1 MIPSDVD
8 SSHEQSG
15 QSPLGDRLGRILRHP
30 WTAALGVGALA
41 FVVFAVTAYRGPGGR
56 LMPVDSSG
64 HQYYGRVV
72 GPFDSAWHPLY
83 YTSTWLWERLRLAGT
98 RSDQITLFSSLF
110 GAVTVMLLHRLCE
123 RLVQSR
129 LAAAVGALSLAFGYA
144 FWTQSTDAEVYTMQ
158 ASCTVGVL
166 LLLLEWRDTRQSV
179 WYLLACFV
187 YAQSFGVH
195 LMMGLLLP
203 SFAYVVFSTDARVV
217 RRPALFAT
225 VVAFIGLGLLQ
236 YVGAYVRDWNHEHLA
251 WGVDAPRT
259 LQGYIWTV
267 MGDHW
272 KGVMMSYSL
281 RDMLTDRFPLFLWMW
296 TLQIGPV
303 GIVLAVLGIPLLWRR
318 DRRAATAIFLAA
330 GLTAVYAMGYDV
342 MDTEVFLLPVWVL
355 LAPCV
360 AATAAHA
367 LEWAR
372 PRGGLARLVP
382 LALCGWIVFLVA
394 WTKPALDQDHNIF
407 EPVRRF
413 LGALPPKS
421 LLVHPGQ
428 PWELTMVLR
437 NFLYNEPGMFK
448 PKDIRYIESVEE
460 VPTGQRVH
468 LGDPD
473 VEIPSALERGTPVFV
488 TQSDL
493 SATPHCPLVRLETTL
508 EDIALQAD
516 PFDLVAIVW
525 QNEGRVVDDT
535 TRRGLERLHLSGL
548 LEDPRTL
555 QYVGLGCLP
564 KGCKGLEATT
574 RDLARPLEVTA
585 RTGQELG
592 AGARAPVDLRVAVV
606 RGGFSQDGRID
617 VAGKDALVPQR
628 RGPATGLPK
637 RRSGTTHIVHD
648 VLSYAR
654 TITGSAVVVI
664 DGATGAIKRR
674 YHTERGALAF
684 DHKMSVCRVDSPR
697 RFDAGGDLDLGSM
710 RARAYLGSGYW
721 VDQYDDGRSAVNSH
735 GEMSTLWIPMTRP
748 QHAYRLLLTARA
760 MYDDTQQA
768 ITVEVNGQRAGTIK
782 LDRPGY
788 HTHALDL
795 PPGVFKPGTN
805 RVRLSYARPRSPEDA
820 YGQFAV
826 DKRVLAVWLDRF
838 ELQPRG
844 LRSRVTFDDLP
855 PSAAKRG
862 FSPPE
867 RMGQI
872 TAAWAA
878 GEARITL
885 HHGGDGPATL
895 RFYARAHERVPS
907 QTVSASVNGTALP
920 PVRLGPEWAGHAIA
934 VPAGALR
941 EGDNDV
947 VLRFSGAAESPPA
960 ELDDPARPALR
971 RYMTAAFQRV
981 ELVSGLD
988 GDGVLDPGAIAMLG
1002 RGFATPEEDE
1012 EAGRWVW
1019 AIAPEVTLAA
1029 PMRTAGAR
1037 VLELRARAA
1046 EDRPQPV
1053 EVLVDGHEK
1062 GKLVLAPG
1070 FHDHKL
1076 ELGELA
1082 PGDHKIT
1089 LRFGYQRAP
1098 TKDDA
1103 RPLTAAFE
1111 RVSITGAP

>member
-1 MIPSDVD
+1 MTSPRD
-8 SSHEQSG
+8 QSVVV
-15 QSPLGDRLGRILRHP
+15 DRLGRLLRHP
-30 WTAALGVGALA
+30 WAAALGVGSLA
-41 FVVFAVTAYRGPGGR
+41 FVVFALTAYRGPGGR

-83 YTSTWLWERLRLAGT
+83 YTSTWLWERLRLAPT

-110 GAVTVMLLHRLCE
+110 GAITVMLLHRLCE
-123 RLVQSR
+123 RLVGNR
-129 LAAAVGALSLAFGYA
+129 LAAAVGALSLGFGYA

-158 ASCTVGVL
+158 AACTVGVL
-166 LLLLEWRDTRQSV
+166 LLLLEWRDTRRPA

-203 SFAYVVFSTDARVV
+203 SFAYVVFSTDAGIV
-217 RRPALFAT
+217 RRPLLFFA
-225 VVAFIGLGLLQ
+225 VVGFILLGLLQ
-236 YVGAYVRDWNHEHLA
+236 YVGAYVGDWNHEHLA

-281 RDMLTDRFPLFLWMW
+281 RDMLTDRFPLFVWMW
-296 TLQIGPV
+296 TLQVGPV
-303 GIVLAVLGIPLLWRR
+303 GILLTLLGIPLLWRR
-318 DRRAATAIFLAA
+318 DRRAAIALFLAA

-355 LAPCV
+355 LAPAV
-360 AATAAHA
+360 AATAARA
-367 LEWAR
+367 LEWAEA
-372 PRGGLARLVP
+372 RGGLGRLVP
-382 LALCGWIVFLVA
+382 LALYGWIMFLVG

-413 LGALPPKS
+413 LALLPPRS

-437 NFLYNEPGMFK
+437 NFLYNEPGLFR

-473 VEIPSALERGTPVFV
+473 VEVPAALESGAPVFV

-493 SATPHCPLVRLETTL
+493 SATTHCPLQRLETTL

-516 PFDLVAIVW
+516 PFDLVAVIW
-525 QNEGRVVDDT
+525 QNEGRVVDDA

-548 LEDPRTL
+548 LEAPRTL

-564 KGCKGLEATT
+564 RGCKGLEATT
-574 RDLARPLEVTA
+574 RDLARPLEVSA
-585 RTGQELG
+585 RAGQELG
-592 AGARAPVDLRVAVV
+592 AGARAPVALRVAVV
-606 RGGFSQDGRID
+606 RGGFAQDGRIE
-617 VAGKDALVPQR
+617 VAGRDALVPQR

-674 YHTERGALAF
+674 FYTERGALAF

-697 RFDAGGDLDLGSM
+697 RFDAGGELDLGSM
-710 RARAYLGSGYW
+710 RARAYMGSGYW
-721 VDQYDDGRSAVNSH
+721 IDQYDDGRSAVNSH
-735 GEMSTLWIPMTRP
+735 GEASTLWIPMHRP
-748 QHAYRLLLTARA
+748 QRDYRMLLSARA

-768 ITVEVNGQRAGTIK
+768 ITVEVNGQRAGTIP

-795 PPGVFKPGTN
+795 PAGVFKPGTN
-805 RVRLSYARPRSPEDA
+805 RIRLSYARPRSPEDA

-838 ELQPRG
+838 ELRPRG
-844 LRSRVTFDDLP
+844 LRSRVTFDDLA
-855 PSAAKRG
+855 PSAATRG

-878 GEARITL
+878 GEAHVTL
-885 HHGGDGPATL
+885 HHAGDGPATL
-895 RFYARAHERVPS
+895 RFYARAHERLRS
-907 QTVSASVNGTALP
+907 QTVSIRVNGEALP
-920 PVRLGPEWAGHAIA
+920 AAQLTASWAGHALA

-941 EGDNDV
+941 KGENEV
-947 VLRFSGAAESPPA
+947 VLRFSGVVESPPP
-960 ELDDPARPALR
+960 ELEDPAMPALR
-971 RYMTAAFQRV
+971 RYMTAAFQRI

-988 GDGVLDPGAIAMLG
+988 DDGGLDPAALAMFG
-1002 RGFATPEEDE
+1002 QGFAAPEEASDGE
-1012 EAGRWVW
+1012 RWVW
-1019 AIAPEVTLAA
+1019 AIAPEVRLDV
-1029 PMRTAGAR
+1029 PVRRPGAR
-1037 VLELRARAA
+1037 ALELRARAA
-1046 EDRPQPV
+1046 EVRPQPV
-1053 EVLVDGHEK
+1053 SVLVDGRVVGQLTLEPNFRDHT
-1062 GKLVLAPG
+1062 LA
-1070 FHDHKL
+1070 
-1076 ELGELA
+1076 LGELA
-1082 PGDHKIT
+1082 PGEHHVT

-1098 TKDDA
+1098 SPTDP

-1111 RVSITGAP
+1111 RLAIVTK